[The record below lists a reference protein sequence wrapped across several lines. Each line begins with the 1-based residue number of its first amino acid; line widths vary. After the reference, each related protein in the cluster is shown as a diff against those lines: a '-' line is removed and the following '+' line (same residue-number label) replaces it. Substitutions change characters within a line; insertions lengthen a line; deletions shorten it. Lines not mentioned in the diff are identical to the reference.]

1 MEPQPEDEDAAPAV
15 RLSSI
20 TGLPRERCAE
30 LLEAARGDLDLA
42 ASRAFKLQQLERLGA
57 AGPAAPDPM
66 AAPPAT
72 LTILGGVDVQYPRA
86 SASILAQHIY
96 LVVELRGERQRT
108 EAVRRTA
115 RPRWAQ
121 AQFEVE
127 LPADG
132 TAAEVR
138 LTMCDLDDNVIGS
151 GEAALEVGAATSSAD
166 VQLLSAADLPE
177 QCGGVAGVIQL
188 ELRAERVLRERRRT
202 EGAELDTVTLSR
214 GGSAPSATS
223 GAGLM
228 ARQMRP
234 ARGIEGGAVAGLWS
248 RCDGCQS
255 LPQKGDGESQLA
267 DLRDCPHAI
276 CRHCLV
282 QVIPTPSHLLGR
294 FSGLANSG
302 CSERMEGHGRRPV
315 SAAPGRRR
323 RGGPVPRGRVR
334 LHRGRGRAACAPAS
348 RPPRAAPVRRG
359 KPLQRARPRLQ
370 RWNVAGHLPNVRVV
384 LRSAAGHRRRTHRL
398 GAGGDGR
405 RERRGAGGLCPAPR
419 PVPRLLAGILQQLLC
434 GPVPLRTR
442 ELPGR
447 SPCGRS
453 IQLPILVRHNA

>member
-57 AGPAAPDPM
+57 AGLAAPDPM
-66 AAPPAT
+66 AAPPAM

-96 LVVELRGERQRT
+96 LVVELRGEKQRT

-121 AQFEVE
+121 AQFEVK

-151 GEAALEVGAATSSAD
+151 GEAALEVGEATSSAD

-282 QVIPTPSHLLGR
+282 QATADALSAPRLDGCAAVVLCPVAGCDCTVDADELHALLPPDHPVLLQYAEESLSSVLGR
-294 FSGLANSG
+294 VFSAGTSLVTCPMCASSFAVRPGTVGELTASARVEMADASDEALADFARHRVRCPD
-302 CSERMEGHGRRPV
+302 CSLEFCSSC
-315 SAAPGRRR
+315 SAAPFHYG
-323 RGGPVPRGRVR
+323 
-334 LHRGRGRAACAPAS
+334 HASCQAAARAGEAYNC
-348 RPPRAAPVRRG
+348 RF
-359 KPLQRARPRLQ
+359 
-370 RWNVAGHLPNVRVV
+370 W
-384 LRSAAGHRRRTHRL
+384 
-398 GAGGDGR
+398 
-405 RERRGAGGLCPAPR
+405 
-419 PVPRLLAGILQQLLC
+419 
-434 GPVPLRTR
+434 
-442 ELPGR
+442 
-447 SPCGRS
+447 
-453 IQLPILVRHNA
+453 